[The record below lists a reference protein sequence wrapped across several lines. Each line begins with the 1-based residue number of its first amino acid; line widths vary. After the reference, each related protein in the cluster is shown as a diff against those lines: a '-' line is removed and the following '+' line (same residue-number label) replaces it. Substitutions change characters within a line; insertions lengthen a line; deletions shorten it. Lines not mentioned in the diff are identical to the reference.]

1 MNDQNLNPNEPRD
14 GSAEA
19 SGESLSEYANDP
31 GPAARK
37 FLGVEP
43 ILARRIIRL
52 GVPVIIGMLTQTAIN
67 IIDGLMVGRLPDE
80 AAVIGTAA
88 IGPSLILLWAFGG
101 FLSAIS
107 VGTQAMTA
115 RRIGEGEIK
124 KARRVLTN
132 SLTVAVISSI
142 AVTCFALFIAR
153 PIFNFISEDTAVQ
166 EAGTIYSQ
174 IRFVGILSMV
184 LMASYKS
191 FYDGLG
197 QVRVHMTVAIF
208 MNILNASLNYFLIF
222 GYDFGFFEVPRLEV
236 NGAGVASVISSYA
249 GVIGMLIWS
258 LRAKDRRQFQVYRFS
273 NLNRKVAFS
282 VSILSLW
289 SGLATSVVMVGFGLF
304 YAIVGKIDAIEGL
317 HAVNTSATS
326 EIINIMMLVFM
337 TALVRHLH
345 RHLGFAEFR
354 NRQPQLAARY
364 GWQSLILM
372 TVVMGLFSSTF
383 YFFPKLGYGSSCQR
397 N

>member
-19 SGESLSEYANDP
+19 SGESLSEYAIDP

-124 KARRVLTN
+124 SRESTHEFFNGRRDIKHRRDLFCTLHCPSYFQFYQRRYCSSGSRYDLQPDKIRRNFVDGTHGFLQEFLRRVR
-132 SLTVAVISSI
+132 SGSCAYDR
-142 AVTCFALFIAR
+142 CH
-153 PIFNFISEDTAVQ
+153 
-166 EAGTIYSQ
+166 
-174 IRFVGILSMV
+174 
-184 LMASYKS
+184 
-191 FYDGLG
+191 FYE
-197 QVRVHMTVAIF
+197 
-208 MNILNASLNYFLIF
+208 Y
-222 GYDFGFFEVPRLEV
+222 LEC
-236 NGAGVASVISSYA
+236 
-249 GVIGMLIWS
+249 L
-258 LRAKDRRQFQVYRFS
+258 
-273 NLNRKVAFS
+273 
-282 VSILSLW
+282 
-289 SGLATSVVMVGFGLF
+289 
-304 YAIVGKIDAIEGL
+304 
-317 HAVNTSATS
+317 
-326 EIINIMMLVFM
+326 
-337 TALVRHLH
+337 
-345 RHLGFAEFR
+345 
-354 NRQPQLAARY
+354 PQL
-364 GWQSLILM
+364 
-372 TVVMGLFSSTF
+372 LFHF
-383 YFFPKLGYGSSCQR
+383 R
-397 N
+397 V